1 MKKTIAF
8 GVSILLLVL
17 LFQSFYSGPETELK
31 MSQLLARANTVN
43 LQYPQETVYLH
54 IDRPSYWAND
64 DIWFK
69 VYLKNSPLAT
79 CNLYVELLNSKG
91 AVIQKKICW
100 AQNGLSYGDFHLP
113 DSTYT
118 GVYQIRAYTN
128 WMRNFDERGYFRKN
142 IIIWNLRDK
151 KEEPKAVSLKER
163 KVDLQFFPEGGTF
176 INNILTKV
184 AFKAA
189 DQNGKGL
196 DVKGRI
202 VDELGNEVTTFKSG
216 FKGMGSFTM
225 TPLPGK
231 RYRAE
236 VMVANQLS
244 MDAELPVAQAEGV
257 ALAIDKK
264 GNDQLGIMISEQTVS
279 MNNASAFTIVGRAAG
294 EVFYKKEVVLE
305 NGVFNLE
312 LKKDILPAGIIQF
325 TLFDNNL
332 VPRCERLVFV
342 NIPEVINVSIK
353 PEEGEYSRRGKVT
366 MDIEALDEKDNPCM
380 TNLSVSAYHPETQLK
395 MEEYPNNIL
404 SQFVLGSELK
414 GIIEEPGYY
423 FKDDSIST
431 QTALDNLMLTH
442 GWRHFEWKEIEQD
455 KMLSMEYPA
464 EESIQLR
471 GSVKNY
477 YTKKPISNGTVT
489 MMTIKSL
496 LSVKD
501 QKTDSMGRFIFPD
514 LYFNDTVKVTLQ
526 AENKKGKMN
535 TIIELDKRSSTSPAA
550 HYLPV
555 TYQYKQENQGTTTD
569 YLSTI
574 NPQVINR
581 KWRLSDTILLN
592 QVNVHG
598 YKQKKNDGLV
608 RMYGDAD
615 FVFDMAKQDN
625 VYSSVFDAID
635 GRIPGVIFDN
645 ASNKF
650 TARNQTLLIYL
661 DGIRVDDPYLLS
673 TFSSNLFD
681 KVEYVKMG
689 ITAGVNYPGGIL
701 YFYMKRGKLFENVN
715 NLSMGIKGDEIIGY
729 SVIRQFYSPRYSPEE
744 VPETR
749 NDFRNTLYWNPV
761 VQTDSTG
768 MTNVS
773 YFNSDQTGEVEV
785 VIEGVT
791 SDGKLCRGSCKYNVI
806 P

>member
-1 MKKTIAF
+1 
-8 GVSILLLVL
+8 
-17 LFQSFYSGPETELK
+17 
-31 MSQLLARANTVN
+31 
-43 LQYPQETVYLH
+43 
-54 IDRPSYWAND
+54 
-64 DIWFK
+64 
-69 VYLKNSPLAT
+69 
-79 CNLYVELLNSKG
+79 
-91 AVIQKKICW
+91 
-100 AQNGLSYGDFHLP
+100 
-113 DSTYT
+113 
-118 GVYQIRAYTN
+118 
-128 WMRNFDERGYFRKN
+128 
-142 IIIWNLRDK
+142 
-151 KEEPKAVSLKER
+151 
-163 KVDLQFFPEGGTF
+163 
-176 INNILTKV
+176 
-184 AFKAA
+184 
-189 DQNGKGL
+189 
-196 DVKGRI
+196 
-202 VDELGNEVTTFKSG
+202 

-225 TPLPGK
+225 IPLPGK

-236 VMVANQLS
+236 VMVANQFS
-244 MDAELPVAQAEGV
+244 MEAELPTAQAEGV
-257 ALAIDKK
+257 AMAIAKK
-264 GNDQLGIMISEQTVS
+264 GNDQLGIKISEQTVS
-279 MNNASAFTIVGRAAG
+279 TNNASAFTIVGRAAG
-294 EVFYKKEVVLE
+294 EVFYKKEIGLE
-305 NGVFNLE
+305 NGVSNLE

-332 VPRCERLVFV
+332 VPRCERLVFA
-342 NIPEVINVSIK
+342 NTPEVINVSIK
-353 PEEGEYSRRGKVT
+353 PEEGEYSRRGKVN
-366 MDIEALDEKDNPCM
+366 MDIEAFDAKDNPCR

-501 QKTDSMGRFIFPD
+501 QKTDSLGRFIFPD

-535 TIIELDKRSSTSPAA
+535 TIIELDKRSSISPAA

-555 TYQYKQENQGTTTD
+555 TYQYKQENQETTTD

-581 KWRLSDTILLN
+581 KWHLSDTILLN

-615 FVFDMAKQDN
+615 FVFDMDKQDN

-635 GRIPGVIFDN
+635 GKIPGVILDQATDTFR
-645 ASNKF
+645 
-650 TARNQTLLIYL
+650 ARGQTLLIYL

-689 ITAGVNYPGGIL
+689 ITAGINYPGGIL
-701 YFYMKRGKLFENVN
+701 YFYMKRGKMFENVN
-715 NLSMGIKGDEIIGY
+715 NLSMGIKGDDIIGY
-729 SVIRQFYSPRYSPEE
+729 SVIRQFYSPKYNPEE
-744 VPETR
+744 VPENR

-761 VQTDSTG
+761 LQTDSTG
-768 MTNVS
+768 MANLS

-785 VIEGVT
+785 VVEGVT